1 MKKDFLKKKIHFNF
15 YVQALS
21 NRFHIIF
28 LLFSILSL
36 ILISIMCWKI
46 TGSRLEMEG
55 RKAKQ
60 EFFPT
65 IDCNTG
71 IKGNNIHSLS
81 ASVSHWQNKF
91 NGNSYLHQRL
101 VGRIDQVITKL
112 FDLVHYTLSSQLM
125 IQKSISQS
133 FRAPNWD
140 SFIAQNLYSVR
151 YQPFSSKLN

>member
-1 MKKDFLKKKIHFNF
+1 MSVNSDVLSKGYKYTYDEEGFSKKKIHFNF

-60 EFFPT
+60 ELFPH
-65 IDCNTG
+65 N
-71 IKGNNIHSLS
+71 
-81 ASVSHWQNKF
+81 
-91 NGNSYLHQRL
+91 
-101 VGRIDQVITKL
+101 
-112 FDLVHYTLSSQLM
+112 
-125 IQKSISQS
+125 
-133 FRAPNWD
+133 
-140 SFIAQNLYSVR
+140 
-151 YQPFSSKLN
+151 